1 MAPILGVEPGGFSST
16 SSQPSRS
23 PVTTSMAG
31 IYSVTVNNGG
41 CSATAS
47 VSVSVNSNLI
57 SASGNNVCLGAS
69 ISLSAS
75 PSGGTYAWAY
85 PSSFSSTAQNPTR
98 SGASSAMDGV
108 YSVSATLGGC
118 SSSATVNIDVIV
130 VTATASSNAP
140 CVGSNLNL
148 SATPNGGSYNWSPL
162 GVLAVRLKPRPEP
175 VPQQV

>member
-1 MAPILGVEPGGFSST
+1 MLVVITYVW
-16 SSQPSRS
+16 
-23 PVTTSMAG
+23 V
-31 IYSVTVNNGG
+31 
-41 CSATAS
+41 
-47 VSVSVNSNLI
+47 
-57 SASGNNVCLGAS
+57 

-75 PSGGTYAWAY
+75 PSGGTYAWES
-85 PSSFSSTAQNPTR
+85 SSFSSTAQNPTR

-148 SATPNGGSYNWSPL
+148 SATPNGGKL
-162 GVLAVRLKPRPEP
+162 QLVGEGF
-175 VPQQV
+175 